1 MARLDVIMP
10 QMGESIA
17 EGTLSRW
24 MKKVGDPVKRDEPIF
39 EISTDKVDAEI
50 PAPAAG
56 VLVEIK
62 VQEGQTVPVQT
73 VVAVIDTE
81 AGATVAAPIAAPVP
95 AAPVRAAPLAP
106 SPVAAPAPGPVS
118 AAVLPPSPSA
128 APRAETVDDRLRSR
142 STPLVR
148 RIAAENHV
156 DFTAIPGSGVAG
168 RVTKKD
174 LLGYIEAG
182 GAAASPQGTAA
193 APQRAPAPQTGP
205 LVSIASGIE
214 ETPWAAVPWP
224 GDRVEPM
231 SKIRMLTAQHMV
243 LSRRT
248 SAHVTSF
255 YEVDMTRV
263 ARLRDAH
270 KKAFEERGAKLT
282 YLGFITKA
290 VADCLRRHPILNA
303 AVRGSTVIY
312 RQPINIGIAVALD
325 WGLIVPVVRNADE
338 LSLFGVARTM
348 RDLADR
354 ARAKRLKPDEVQQGT
369 FTITNP
375 GGFGSYVGAP
385 IINQPQVAILGVGAV
400 EKRPKVLTLDD
411 GTDVIAPRLLMMLG
425 LSYDHRVV
433 DGADADRF
441 MADLKR
447 LLEEFPE
454 GAL

>member
-1 MARLDVIMP
+1 MARVDVIMP

-24 MKKVGDPVKRDEPIF
+24 MKKVGDPVKRDELIF

-50 PAPAAG
+50 PAPSAG

-62 VQEGQTVPVQT
+62 VLEGQTVPVQT
-73 VVAVIDTE
+73 VVAVLETE
-81 AGATVAAPIAAPVP
+81 AGAVA
-95 AAPVRAAPLAP
+95 
-106 SPVAAPAPGPVS
+106 
-118 AAVLPPSPSA
+118 A
-128 APRAETVDDRLRSR
+128 APRAETAEERLRSR

-148 RIAAENHV
+148 RLAAENNV
-156 DFTAIPGSGVAG
+156 DFAAIPGSGVAG

-174 LLGYIEAG
+174 LLGYLEAG
-182 GAAASPQGTAA
+182 GAAASPAPLAASAPSA
-193 APQRAPAPQTGP
+193 APPAELP
-205 LVSIASGIE
+205 VSTASGIE
-214 ETPWAAVPWP
+214 ETPWAAAAWP

-248 SAHVTSF
+248 AAHVTSF

-263 ARLRDAH
+263 ARLREAH
-270 KKAFEERGAKLT
+270 KKAYEERGAKLT

-354 ARAKRLKPDEVQQGT
+354 ARTKRLKPDEVQQGT

-375 GGFGSYVGAP
+375 GGLGSYVGAP
-385 IINQPQVAILGVGAV
+385 IINQPQVAILDVGAV

-411 GTDVIAPRLLMMLG
+411 GSDVIAPRLLMMLG